1 MATMIRIEYMDGTS
15 ETVRPTMRAM
25 CMAEEHAIKE
35 KWGSVNDSPIRVNL
49 YMAYAAL
56 RLSGKLSEPFD
67 AWLDRV
73 ASTDVTEEEAD
84 ETNPTA

>member
-1 MATMIRIEYMDGTS
+1 MATLIKIEYTDGTS

-56 RLSGKLSEPFD
+56 RIAGKTAEPFD
-67 AWLDRV
+67 LWLDRV
-73 ASTDVTEEEAD
+73 AATDVTEEDAD
-84 ETNPTA
+84 TENPTE

>member
-1 MATMIRIEYMDGTS
+1 MATMIRIEYTDGTS

-35 KWGSVNDSPIRVNL
+35 KWGSVNDSPIRINL
-49 YMAYAAL
+49 YMAYVAL
-56 RLSGKLSEPFD
+56 RISGKLDTPFD

-73 ASTDVTEEEAD
+73 ASTDVTEEETS